1 MIGSGKQHFPWIHI
15 DDMTGIIT
23 HSLENDHVTGVLN
36 AVAPEI
42 VTNER
47 FTREY
52 GSVLWRP
59 TLIPAP
65 SFALNLIF
73 GTERAKI
80 LLEGQKVIPKRTLE
94 LGYRFKFPELKA
106 AMKNI
111 LS

>member
-1 MIGSGKQHFPWIHI
+1 
-15 DDMTGIIT
+15 MTGIIT

-36 AVAPEI
+36 AVVPEI

-65 SFALNLIF
+65 SFALNLMF

-94 LGYRFKFPELKA
+94 MGYRFKFPELKA